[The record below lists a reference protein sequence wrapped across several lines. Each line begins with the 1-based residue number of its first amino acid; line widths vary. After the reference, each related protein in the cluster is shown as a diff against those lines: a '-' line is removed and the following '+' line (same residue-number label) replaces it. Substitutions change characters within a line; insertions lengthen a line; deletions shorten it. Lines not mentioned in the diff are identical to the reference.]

1 MKYKKNNLPTN
12 LNMCH
17 IKTQSNV
24 HNVISVSLDPCHL
37 PAFNRKCIC
46 MHVSTSGTFSCKNNT
61 TTNKV
66 PARKKPNIYIC
77 SIYPSSISQI
87 FACEKANPNCT
98 SNLYTQQAMQ
108 DIACSFSRACSWE
121 QLLYSS

>member
-66 PARKKPNIYIC
+66 PTRKYIKFTYVLYIPPLYITNLCLRKSKSKLYIESLHAAGNARYCVFVFPGVQLG
-77 SIYPSSISQI
+77 IS
-87 FACEKANPNCT
+87 A
-98 SNLYTQQAMQ
+98 L
-108 DIACSFSRACSWE
+108 
-121 QLLYSS
+121 

>member
-46 MHVSTSGTFSCKNNT
+46 MYISTSGTFSCKNNT

-66 PARKKPNIYIC
+66 PARKNIKFTYVLYIPPLYHK
-77 SIYPSSISQI
+77 SLLAKKQI
-87 FACEKANPNCT
+87 
-98 SNLYTQQAMQ
+98 Q
-108 DIACSFSRACSWE
+108 IVH
-121 QLLYSS
+121 